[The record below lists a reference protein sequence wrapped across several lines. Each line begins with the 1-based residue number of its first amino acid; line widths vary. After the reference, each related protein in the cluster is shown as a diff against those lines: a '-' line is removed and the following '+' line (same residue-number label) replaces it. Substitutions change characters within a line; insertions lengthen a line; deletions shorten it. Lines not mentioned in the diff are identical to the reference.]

1 MKKII
6 TLRKK
11 EEGYYFMT
19 VCIDGTL
26 LVTGRLDKLPRMHTY
41 KEFKKSKGWIT
52 INEID
57 IDFDELKI
65 E

>member
-11 EEGYYFMT
+11 EDYYFMT
-19 VCIDGTL
+19 VCVDGNL
-26 LVTGRLDKLPRMHTY
+26 LVTGNVNELPRVHNY

-52 INEID
+52 VNEID
-57 IDFDELKI
+57 IDFDELII